1 MASYKLVIMVVAGRE
16 DEIKILQNLLNN
28 KGSEFLA
35 VYGRRRIGKTYLIRQ
50 VYEKS
55 IVFEASGLHEKEM
68 AQQLESFWLAL
79 LDVSTTEKPTI
90 PKTWLQAFSLLK
102 IHLNHLE
109 SNKKK
114 VIFLD
119 EIAWFETPKS
129 GFLAALD
136 NFWNSYCSK
145 RNDIILVI
153 CGSAA
158 SWIIDKVINNK
169 GGLHNRITAHIQL
182 MPFTL
187 KETKQFLELSNV
199 KLTLK
204 DLATLYMSVGGVPF
218 YLKDIKSGQS
228 VPQILDELFF
238 KPQALLKNEFGNLY
252 ASLFKNSDLHISI
265 IKALATKSKGLTRKE
280 ILVDTKLTS
289 GGGFSKLLDE
299 LVACGFI
306 KIIYP
311 INKTK
316 EDFLYRLVD
325 EYSIFYFK
333 FLQSNKVNSSWLQ
346 ISNTQSYKAWCG
358 YAFENLSF
366 KHILNIKKAL
376 GINGII
382 SNEYSWI
389 DKGKE
394 LEKGAQIDFIIDRND
409 NCINILEL
417 KFYDTVFEIN
427 KNYAEE
433 LQHKVTLF
441 KKKTRTKKNVF
452 ITMLT
457 ANGVKNNEYYL
468 SVITNELKLLDL
480 FK

>member
-1 MASYKLVIMVVAGRE
+1 MARYKLLVMIVAGRE
-16 DEIKILQNLLNN
+16 DEIKILQNLLNK

-55 IVFEASGLHEKEM
+55 IVFEASGLHGKEM

-79 LDVSTTEKPTI
+79 LDVNTTEKPTI

-102 IHLNHLE
+102 IHLNDLE
-109 SNKKK
+109 TKKKK
-114 VIFLD
+114 VVFLD

-228 VPQILDELFF
+228 VSQILDELFF

-280 ILVDTKLTS
+280 LLVDTKLTS

-333 FLQSNKVNSSWLQ
+333 FLQNNKVNSSWLQ
-346 ISNTQSYKAWCG
+346 ISNTQSYKTWCG

-389 DKGKE
+389 DKGNTP
-394 LEKGAQIDFIIDRND
+394 EKGAQIDFIIDRND
-409 NCINILEL
+409 NCITILEL
-417 KFYDTVFEIN
+417 KFYDTVFEIT

-441 KKKTRTKKNVF
+441 KKKTKTNKNVF

-468 SVITNELKLLDL
+468 SVITNELNLSDL
-480 FK
+480 F

>member
-1 MASYKLVIMVVAGRE
+1 MARYKLLVMIVAGRE
-16 DEIKILQNLLNN
+16 DEIKILRNLLNK

-79 LDVSTTEKPTI
+79 LDVNTTEKPTI

-102 IHLNHLE
+102 IHLNNLE
-109 SNKKK
+109 TKKKK
-114 VIFLD
+114 VVFLD

-218 YLKDIKSGQS
+218 YLKDIKSCQS

-280 ILVDTKLTS
+280 LLVDTKLTS

-333 FLQSNKVNSSWLQ
+333 FLQNNKVNSSWLQ
-346 ISNTQSYKAWCG
+346 ISNTQSYKTWCG

-389 DKGKE
+389 DKGNTP
-394 LEKGAQIDFIIDRND
+394 EKGAQIDFIIDRND
-409 NCINILEL
+409 NCITILEL
-417 KFYDTVFEIN
+417 KFYDTVFEIT

-441 KKKTRTKKNVF
+441 KKKTKTNKNVF

-468 SVITNELKLLDL
+468 SVITNELNLSDL
-480 FK
+480 F

>member
-1 MASYKLVIMVVAGRE
+1 MIVAGRE
-16 DEIKILQNLLNN
+16 DEIKILQNLLNK

-55 IVFEASGLHEKEM
+55 IVFEASGLHGKEM

-79 LDVSTTEKPTI
+79 LDVNTTEKPTI

-102 IHLNHLE
+102 IHLNNLE
-109 SNKKK
+109 TKKKK
-114 VIFLD
+114 VVFLD

-228 VPQILDELFF
+228 VSQILDELFF

-280 ILVDTKLTS
+280 LLVDTKLTS

-333 FLQSNKVNSSWLQ
+333 FLQNNKVNSSWLQ
-346 ISNTQSYKAWCG
+346 ISNTQSYKTWCG

-389 DKGKE
+389 DKGNTP
-394 LEKGAQIDFIIDRND
+394 EKGAQIDFIIDRND
-409 NCINILEL
+409 NCITILEL
-417 KFYDTVFEIN
+417 KFYDTVFEIT

-441 KKKTRTKKNVF
+441 KKKTKTNKNVF

-468 SVITNELKLLDL
+468 SVITNELNLSDL
-480 FK
+480 F

>member
-1 MASYKLVIMVVAGRE
+1 MIVAGRE
-16 DEIKILQNLLNN
+16 DEIKILQNLLNK

-55 IVFEASGLHEKEM
+55 IVFEASGLHGKEM

-79 LDVSTTEKPTI
+79 LDVNTTEKPTI

-102 IHLNHLE
+102 IHLNNLE
-109 SNKKK
+109 TKKKK
-114 VIFLD
+114 VVFLD

-228 VPQILDELFF
+228 VSQILDELFF

-280 ILVDTKLTS
+280 LLVDTKLTS

-333 FLQSNKVNSSWLQ
+333 FLQNNKVNSSWLQ
-346 ISNTQSYKAWCG
+346 ISNTQSYKTWCG

-389 DKGKE
+389 DKGNTP
-394 LEKGAQIDFIIDRND
+394 EKGAQIDFIIDRND
-409 NCINILEL
+409 NCITILEL
-417 KFYDTVFEIN
+417 KFYDTVFEIT

-441 KKKTRTKKNVF
+441 KKKTRTNKNVF

-468 SVITNELKLLDL
+468 SVITNELNLSDL
-480 FK
+480 F

>member
-1 MASYKLVIMVVAGRE
+1 MASYKLVVMIVAGRE
-16 DEIKILQNLLNN
+16 DEIKILQNLLNK

-79 LDVSTTEKPTI
+79 LDVSTTEKPSI

-102 IHLNHLE
+102 IHLNNLE
-109 SNKKK
+109 TKKKK
-114 VIFLD
+114 VVFLD

-280 ILVDTKLTS
+280 LLVDTKLTS

-316 EDFLYRLVD
+316 EDSLYRLVD

-333 FLQSNKVNSSWLQ
+333 FLQNNKVNSSWLQ
-346 ISNTQSYKAWCG
+346 ISNTQSYKTWCG

-389 DKGKE
+389 DKGNAT
-394 LEKGAQIDFIIDRND
+394 EKGTQIDFIIDRND

-427 KNYAEE
+427 KKYAEE
-433 LQHKVTLF
+433 LQHKVALF
-441 KKKTRTKKNVF
+441 KKKTRTNKNIF
-452 ITMLT
+452 TTILT

-468 SVITNELKLLDL
+468 SVITNELNLSDL
-480 FK
+480 F

>member
-1 MASYKLVIMVVAGRE
+1 MARYKLLVMIVAGRE
-16 DEIKILQNLLNN
+16 DEIKILRNLLNK

-79 LDVSTTEKPTI
+79 LDVNTTEKPTI
-90 PKTWLQAFSLLK
+90 PKNWLQAFSLLK
-102 IHLNHLE
+102 IHLNNLE
-109 SNKKK
+109 TKKKK
-114 VIFLD
+114 VVFLD

-280 ILVDTKLTS
+280 LLVDTKLTS

-333 FLQSNKVNSSWLQ
+333 FLQNNKVNSSWLQ
-346 ISNTQSYKAWCG
+346 ISNTQSYKTWCG

-389 DKGKE
+389 DKGNTP
-394 LEKGAQIDFIIDRND
+394 EKGAQIDFIIDRND
-409 NCINILEL
+409 NCITILEL
-417 KFYDTVFEIN
+417 KFYDTVFEIT

-441 KKKTRTKKNVF
+441 KKKTKTNKNVF

-468 SVITNELKLLDL
+468 SVITNELNLSDL
-480 FK
+480 F

>member
-1 MASYKLVIMVVAGRE
+1 MARYKLLVMIVAGRE
-16 DEIKILQNLLNN
+16 DEIKILQNLLNK

-55 IVFEASGLHEKEM
+55 IVFEASGLHGKEM

-79 LDVSTTEKPTI
+79 LDVNTTEKPTI

-102 IHLNHLE
+102 IHLNDLE
-109 SNKKK
+109 TKKKK
-114 VIFLD
+114 VVFLD

-204 DLATLYMSVGGVPF
+204 DLATLYISVGGVPF

-280 ILVDTKLTS
+280 LLVDTKLTS

-333 FLQSNKVNSSWLQ
+333 FLQNNKVNSSWLQ
-346 ISNTQSYKAWCG
+346 ISNTQSYKTWCG

-389 DKGKE
+389 DKGKG
-394 LEKGAQIDFIIDRND
+394 LESGAQIDFIIDRND
-409 NCINILEL
+409 NCITILEL
-417 KFYDTVFEIN
+417 KFYDTVFEIT

-441 KKKTRTKKNVF
+441 KKKSKTNKNVF

-468 SVITNELKLLDL
+468 SVITNELNLSDL
-480 FK
+480 F

>member
-1 MASYKLVIMVVAGRE
+1 LARYKLLVMIVAGRE
-16 DEIKILQNLLNN
+16 DEIKILQNLLNK

-55 IVFEASGLHEKEM
+55 IVFEASGLHGKEM

-79 LDVSTTEKPTI
+79 LDVNTTEKPTI

-102 IHLNHLE
+102 IHLNDLE
-109 SNKKK
+109 TKKKK
-114 VIFLD
+114 VVFLD

-280 ILVDTKLTS
+280 LLVDTKLTS

-333 FLQSNKVNSSWLQ
+333 FLQNNKVNSSWLQ
-346 ISNTQSYKAWCG
+346 ISNTQSYKTWCG

-389 DKGKE
+389 DKGKG
-394 LEKGAQIDFIIDRND
+394 LESGAQIDFIIDRND
-409 NCINILEL
+409 NCITILEL
-417 KFYDTVFEIN
+417 KFYDTVFEIT

-441 KKKTRTKKNVF
+441 KKKSKTNKNVF

-468 SVITNELKLLDL
+468 SVITNELNLSDL
-480 FK
+480 F

>member
-1 MASYKLVIMVVAGRE
+1 MARYKLLVMIVAGRE
-16 DEIKILQNLLNN
+16 DEIKILQNLLNK

-55 IVFEASGLHEKEM
+55 IVFEASGLHGKEM

-79 LDVSTTEKPTI
+79 LDVNTTEKPTI

-102 IHLNHLE
+102 IHLNNLE
-109 SNKKK
+109 TKKKK
-114 VIFLD
+114 VVFLD

-228 VPQILDELFF
+228 VSQILDELFF

-280 ILVDTKLTS
+280 LLVDTKLTS

-333 FLQSNKVNSSWLQ
+333 FLQNNKVNSSWLQ
-346 ISNTQSYKAWCG
+346 ISNTQSYKTWCG

-389 DKGKE
+389 DKGNTP
-394 LEKGAQIDFIIDRND
+394 EKGAQIDFIIDRND
-409 NCINILEL
+409 NCITILEL
-417 KFYDTVFEIN
+417 KFYDTVFEIT

-441 KKKTRTKKNVF
+441 KKKTRTNKNVF

-468 SVITNELKLLDL
+468 SVITNELNLSDL
-480 FK
+480 F

>member
-1 MASYKLVIMVVAGRE
+1 MARYKLLVMIVAGRE
-16 DEIKILQNLLNN
+16 DEIKILQNLLNK

-55 IVFEASGLHEKEM
+55 IVFEASGLHGKEM

-79 LDVSTTEKPTI
+79 LDVNTTEKPTI

-102 IHLNHLE
+102 IHLNNLE
-109 SNKKK
+109 TKKKK
-114 VIFLD
+114 VVFLD

-280 ILVDTKLTS
+280 LLVDTKLTS

-333 FLQSNKVNSSWLQ
+333 FLQNNKVNSSWLQ
-346 ISNTQSYKAWCG
+346 ISNTQSYKTWCG

-389 DKGKE
+389 DKGNTP
-394 LEKGAQIDFIIDRND
+394 EKGAQIDFIIDRND
-409 NCINILEL
+409 NCITILEL

-427 KNYAEE
+427 KKYAEE

-441 KKKTRTKKNVF
+441 KKKTRTNKNVF

-457 ANGVKNNEYYL
+457 ANGVKNNEYFL
-468 SVITNELKLLDL
+468 SVITNELNLSDL
-480 FK
+480 F

>member
-1 MASYKLVIMVVAGRE
+1 MARYKLLVMIVAGRE
-16 DEIKILQNLLNN
+16 DEIKILRNLLNK

-79 LDVSTTEKPTI
+79 FDVNTTEKPTI

-102 IHLNHLE
+102 IYLNNLE
-109 SNKKK
+109 TKKKK
-114 VIFLD
+114 VVFLD

-280 ILVDTKLTS
+280 LLVDTKLTS

-333 FLQSNKVNSSWLQ
+333 FLQNNKVNSSWLQ
-346 ISNTQSYKAWCG
+346 ISNTQSYKTWCG

-389 DKGKE
+389 DKGNTP
-394 LEKGAQIDFIIDRND
+394 EKGAQIDFIIDRND
-409 NCINILEL
+409 NCITILEL
-417 KFYDTVFEIN
+417 KFYDTVFEIT

-441 KKKTRTKKNVF
+441 KKKTKTNKNVF

-468 SVITNELKLLDL
+468 SVITNELNLSDL
-480 FK
+480 F